1 MDLPNTRFYKG
12 TTTYNKLSKLRKEY
26 CKRLG
31 VEETQEIHSARPKE
45 KLMTAVSG
53 LTAHTKG
60 REVLLAF
67 DEDIGPLISDAFCE
81 DNDADAMC

>member
-1 MDLPNTRFYKG
+1 MFIL
-12 TTTYNKLSKLRKEY
+12 
-26 CKRLG
+26 
-31 VEETQEIHSARPKE
+31 KE
-45 KLMTAVSG
+45 KLIAAVPG

-81 DNDADAMC
+81 DNDADAMCQARATKMVRKEMFSKTDTSTGTFSHNCQRESVPQTLLL